1 MRKRY
6 DLWSDEDLQF
16 LKDKHKDLYPYE
28 IAKELNVSI
37 GRVSAKLHKSKL
49 RSKKCIDE
57 EKTNNKVLEM
67 LSEGMNNEYIQ
78 NELNVSSSRIYRIS
92 HHLVTKEII
101 KPIETIKIEQHPE
114 ILLLKKMK
122 LTTFEPKYEEDERWK
137 YKDLSP
143 SEKVMYHNLIVRI

>member
-37 GRVSAKLHKSKL
+37 GRVSAKLHKSNL

-67 LSEGMNNEYIQ
+67 LSD
-78 NELNVSSSRIYRIS
+78 RIS